1 MHIAMA
7 SFAEPL
13 AVAKFRQ
20 TAIAAAVSIMVG
32 AKVTVATAV
41 VYMAIVVAMAVK
53 KMTEAEAVASSVAKA
68 KVATMVVLKVAELL
82 VVMLEANIDSMA
94 VAATNIAA
102 IRLAVEAQETITA
115 TVIARAMATT
125 VIQEPRVV
133 TFEQQVVV

>member
-68 KVATMVVLKVAELL
+68 KVATMVMLKVAELL

>member
-82 VVMLEANIDSMA
+82 AVILEANIDSMA